1 MLEPLL
7 EPLSYDFMQRALLAA
22 VLMSVSCAAISTFVV
37 LRGLSFMGAGVAHAA
52 LGGIGLAV
60 FVGVSPLLGA
70 LLFALLLAFVAGY
83 AGQKGSAKR
92 MDVAIGVF
100 FAFGM
105 ALGVLFISLLKE
117 YAVQF
122 WALIF
127 GDILAVSDFDL
138 TLMAAL
144 AVVVIAA
151 VTLFFREFQAI
162 TFDFEAAL
170 ASGIN
175 ATFYHYFMLTLI
187 ALSVVVALKC
197 VGVLLVFAMLT
208 APAAA
213 AYELSKTLRGM
224 LLLSIA
230 FALVSSI
237 LGLLISFYVP
247 FATSALIV
255 IILSAIFFGSLAAAS
270 LRKH

>member
-1 MLEPLL
+1 MLEAF
-7 EPLSYDFMQRALLAA
+7 SYDFMQRALLAA
-22 VLMSVSCAAISTFVV
+22 VFMSVSCATISTFVV

-60 FVGVSPLLGA
+60 FIGINPLLGA
-70 LLFALLLAFVAGY
+70 LLFALLLALVAGY
-83 AGQKGSAKR
+83 AGRKGSAKR

-105 ALGVLFISLLKE
+105 ALGVLFISLLEE

-127 GDILAVSDFDL
+127 GDILAVSDLDL
-138 TLMAAL
+138 MLMAAM
-144 AVVVIAA
+144 ASIVVISVA
-151 VTLFFREFQAI
+151 LFFREFLSI

-175 ATFYHYFMLTLI
+175 ATFYHYFMLVLI

-213 AYELSKTLRGM
+213 AYELSKTVRGM
-224 LLLSIA
+224 LLLSVA
-230 FALVSSI
+230 FALTSSI
-237 LGLLISFYVP
+237 SGLIISFYVP
-247 FATSALIV
+247 LATSALIV
-255 IILSAIFFGSLAAAS
+255 IILSSIFFVSLVVPS
-270 LRKH
+270 RK